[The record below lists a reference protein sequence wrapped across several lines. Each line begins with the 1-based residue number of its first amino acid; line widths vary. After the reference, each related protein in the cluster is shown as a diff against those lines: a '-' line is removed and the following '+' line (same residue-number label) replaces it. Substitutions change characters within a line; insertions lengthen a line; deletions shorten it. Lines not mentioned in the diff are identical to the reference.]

1 MAKLSKG
8 KLVLVV
14 LVAGGVLI
22 ASAIAWWSRRAIPP
36 LPEPSADEQR
46 ETPPGFPTDANG
58 PSAGDPIPLGSRFGC
73 NSPAAA
79 PVLFLG
85 PPPRDGND
93 PDLITPASAIQT
105 ILSLIDRGAADKLA
119 SCVLEEIDYGKDS
132 LYPRYLGQPVGL
144 VEVIE
149 DGDSARVVWEAAVH
163 AGFTLHDKRWS
174 VGETMIVTS
183 RMVRVGELWKLLQ
196 WHEGDEDGEE
206 WDRSANRSESD
217 PRGSHGPCR
226 GPAGG

>member
-1 MAKLSKG
+1 MAELHKT

-22 ASAIAWWSRRAIPP
+22 VSAIAWWSRRAIPP

-46 ETPPGFPTDANG
+46 EAPPVFPTDANG
-58 PSAGDPIPLGSRFGC
+58 PSVGDPIPLGSRFGC
-73 NSPAAA
+73 NSPAPP

-93 PDLITPASAIQT
+93 PDLSTPASAIQT
-105 ILSLIDRGAADKLA
+105 ILSLIDQGATDKLA
-119 SCVLEEIDYGKDS
+119 PCVLEEIDYGKDS

-149 DGDSARVVWEAAVH
+149 DGGSARVVWEASVH
-163 AGFTLHDKRWS
+163 TGFTLHDKRWS

-196 WHEGDEDGEE
+196 WHEGGEDGEE
-206 WDRSANRSESD
+206 
-217 PRGSHGPCR
+217 
-226 GPAGG
+226 